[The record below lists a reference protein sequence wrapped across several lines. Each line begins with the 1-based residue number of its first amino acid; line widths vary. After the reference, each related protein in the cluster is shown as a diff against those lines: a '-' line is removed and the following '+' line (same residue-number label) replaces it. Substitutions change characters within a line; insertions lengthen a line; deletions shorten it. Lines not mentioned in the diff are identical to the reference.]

1 MPPKHKQL
9 SRDEW
14 ADLADWEK
22 THKKVRCVYCR
33 DTGRCHVCG
42 GAKCMT
48 CDYTGVCQHCLDARH
63 EYLEGLA

>member
-1 MPPKHKQL
+1 MPPKHKQHE
-9 SRDEW
+9 DW
-14 ADLADWEK
+14 QDLAEWER
-22 THKKVRCVYCR
+22 THEKVRCAYCR

-48 CDYTGVCQHCLDARH
+48 CDYTGVCQHCLDTKH